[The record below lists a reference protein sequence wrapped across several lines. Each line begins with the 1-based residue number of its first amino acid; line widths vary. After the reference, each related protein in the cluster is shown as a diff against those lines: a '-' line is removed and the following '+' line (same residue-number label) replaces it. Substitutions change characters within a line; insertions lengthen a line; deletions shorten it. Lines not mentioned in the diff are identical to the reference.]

1 MIRCHGGGGVLIATL
16 VSLVT
21 FGLQTYFRKR
31 LGGITADVLGATNEM
46 GEVLTPA
53 TMMYHA

>member
-1 MIRCHGGGGVLIATL
+1 MLVGTL
-16 VSLVT
+16 VSLAA

-46 GEVLTPA
+46 GETLVLVLA
-53 TMMYHA
+53 AMMYHA